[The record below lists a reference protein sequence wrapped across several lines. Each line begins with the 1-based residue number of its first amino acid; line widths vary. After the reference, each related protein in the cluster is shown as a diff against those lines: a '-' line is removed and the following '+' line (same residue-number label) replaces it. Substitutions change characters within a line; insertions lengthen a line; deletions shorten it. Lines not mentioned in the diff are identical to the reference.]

1 MMEHIGIA
9 LLPQQEL
16 IDLIESV
23 SPNLTPEHTELLA
36 KQLRPA
42 LEPLNTAFAIVD
54 NHPVL
59 QEAFGEL
66 LCRIGAGMEGIA

>member
-1 MMEHIGIA
+1 MEHIGIA

-23 SPNLTPEHTELLA
+23 SPNLPPEHVELLA
-36 KQLRPA
+36 KQLLPA
-42 LEPLNTAFAIVD
+42 LAPLNAAFAIVA

-59 QEAFGEL
+59 HEAFGEL
-66 LCRIGAGMEGIA
+66 LYRIGAGMEGIA

>member
-1 MMEHIGIA
+1 MAHIGVA
-9 LLPQQEL
+9 LLPQHEL

-23 SPNLTPEHTELLA
+23 SPNLTPEHAELLA
-36 KQLRPA
+36 TELRPA
-42 LEPLNTAFAIVD
+42 LTPLNAAFLLVD

-59 QEAFGEL
+59 REAFGEL